1 MLAKRAGFGWTRAA
15 EMVPPVDVHTS
26 GASISVAELVQ
37 HTESEHI
44 IVLDELGKGAKED
57 ELLSDLGTE
66 YSHPE
71 VFECASQCRV
81 FSFGGGHRGVQVIA
95 SECVRVRLS
104 ASDCMFSRVQVMQ
117 HGAAWLIW
125 HASAHHGALSPQVM
139 QHGAAW
145 LGLVSGAKLWHVAA
159 PHLPRPSNRECE
171 HNGRIDYVTAKA
183 EGVEHCLMLPGET
196 IWVPDNW
203 WHATC
208 NLDPYTIGLGGQ
220 LWLPGQE
227 KNFALRSER
236 PPIEWTPSYGPEVC
250 A

>member
-1 MLAKRAGFGWTRAA
+1 VLAKRAGFGWTRAA

-95 SECVRVRLS
+95 SECDAASACLRVRLI
-104 ASDCMFSRVQVMQ
+104 ASSR
-117 HGAAWLIW
+117 
-125 HASAHHGALSPQVM
+125 
-139 QHGAAW
+139 
-145 LGLVSGAKLWHVAA
+145 
-159 PHLPRPSNRECE
+159 E
-171 HNGRIDYVTAKA
+171 HR
-183 EGVEHCLMLPGET
+183 
-196 IWVPDNW
+196 
-203 WHATC
+203 
-208 NLDPYTIGLGGQ
+208 
-220 LWLPGQE
+220 
-227 KNFALRSER
+227 
-236 PPIEWTPSYGPEVC
+236 
-250 A
+250 

>member
-1 MLAKRAGFGWTRAA
+1 LYVAFPPPFHADPRAFSARFGHHRVLAKRAGFGWTRAA

-44 IVLDELGKGAKED
+44 IVLDEFGKGAKED

-81 FSFGGGHRGVQVIA
+81 FSFGGGHRGV
-95 SECVRVRLS
+95 
-104 ASDCMFSRVQVMQ
+104 
-117 HGAAWLIW
+117 
-125 HASAHHGALSPQVM
+125 QVM